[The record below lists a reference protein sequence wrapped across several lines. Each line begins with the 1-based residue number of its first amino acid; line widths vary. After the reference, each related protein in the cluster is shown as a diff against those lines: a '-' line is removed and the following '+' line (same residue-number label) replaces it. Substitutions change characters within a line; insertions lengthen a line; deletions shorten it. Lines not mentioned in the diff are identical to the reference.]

1 MKKSSLY
8 ALAAAGLLL
17 AACSD
22 NAQKELVG
30 TISDASMNT
39 LTVKTLERTVTF
51 TTEGADMQQANG
63 LLLGSP
69 VTVEYRG
76 KLTDA
81 TPALKVATNPTY
93 YQAVGSWT
101 QPNPIDPV
109 QRQGVELQVEG
120 VARSIGMATLR
131 FSAWELTTQPGHIL
145 LLGESEGSGAPAEV
159 RMEGVISAKDG
170 HLTLDLGDGMLLTR
184 EEE

>member
-22 NAQKELVG
+22 NAPKELVG

-120 VARSIGMATLR
+120 VARSIGMPRCGSRHGSLR
-131 FSAWELTTQPGHIL
+131 PNRDTSCCWVRARAAELPPRCAWR
-145 LLGESEGSGAPAEV
+145 GSSPLRTG
-159 RMEGVISAKDG
+159 
-170 HLTLDLGDGMLLTR
+170 T
-184 EEE
+184 

>member
-8 ALAAAGLLL
+8 ALASAGLLL

-22 NAQKELVG
+22 NAPKELVG

-101 QPNPIDPV
+101 QPNPIDPA

-131 FSAWELTTQPGHIL
+131 FSTWELTTQPGHIL

-159 RMEGVISAKDG
+159 RMEGVISAEEG
-170 HLTLDLGDGMLLTR
+170 RLTLNLGDGMLLTR